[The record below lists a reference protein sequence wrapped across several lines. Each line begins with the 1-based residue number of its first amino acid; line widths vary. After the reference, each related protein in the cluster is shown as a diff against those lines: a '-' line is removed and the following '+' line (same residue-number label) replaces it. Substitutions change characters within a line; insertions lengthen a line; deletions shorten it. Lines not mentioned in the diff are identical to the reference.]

1 MVGPS
6 QMSAESDAFIRQL
19 GLRTTNDIINDMNR
33 DFEEARAEKEAEKEA
48 RQREVARQY
57 SEARWA
63 RAVEAR
69 RNMQQGLR
77 EQACPSP
84 SSPVSCVLAE
94 VLETSK

>member
-33 DFEEARAEKEAEKEA
+33 DFEEARAEKEARRREGT
-48 RQREVARQY
+48 RQDSAAWR
-57 SEARWA
+57 A

-77 EQACPSP
+77 EQARPSP

-94 VLETSK
+94 ALETSK

>member
-33 DFEEARAEKEAEKEA
+33 DFEEARAEMQAEKEA
-48 RQREVARQY
+48 MRREVVRQH
-57 SEARWA
+57 SEAWRA

-69 RNMQQGLR
+69 RNMLQGLR
-77 EQACPSP
+77 EQACRSLSLPI
-84 SSPVSCVLAE
+84 SCVVVELHE
-94 VLETSK
+94 SL